1 MHGKYLP
8 ILWYNELVDYR
19 DYREFVTFS
28 NIVVNEKRNGQVV
41 SEKKRFATIANV
53 ILLHRLSN
61 ILFRIID
68 FVQFCIFFFC
78 FLFFSNWRS
87 SHIQLE

>member
-41 SEKKRFATIANV
+41 SEKKVCYDCERNPIASF
-53 ILLHRLSN
+53 IKHF
-61 ILFRIID
+61 I
-68 FVQFCIFFFC
+68 
-78 FLFFSNWRS
+78 
-87 SHIQLE
+87 

>member
-41 SEKKRFATIANV
+41 SEKKG
-53 ILLHRLSN
+53 LLRLRTQSY
-61 ILFRIID
+61 
-68 FVQFCIFFFC
+68 CIVYQTFY
-78 FLFFSNWRS
+78 
-87 SHIQLE
+87 LE

>member
-28 NIVVNEKRNGQVV
+28 NIVVNEKQNGQVV
-41 SEKKRFATIANV
+41 SEKKRFTAIANA

-68 FVQFCIFFFC
+68 FVQFSIFFFV
-78 FLFFSNWRS
+78 FSFFQIDVCHTS
-87 SHIQLE
+87 S

>member
-41 SEKKRFATIANV
+41 SEKKRFATIANA

-68 FVQFCIFFFC
+68 FVQFSIFFFV
-78 FLFFSNWRS
+78 FSFFSNWRS